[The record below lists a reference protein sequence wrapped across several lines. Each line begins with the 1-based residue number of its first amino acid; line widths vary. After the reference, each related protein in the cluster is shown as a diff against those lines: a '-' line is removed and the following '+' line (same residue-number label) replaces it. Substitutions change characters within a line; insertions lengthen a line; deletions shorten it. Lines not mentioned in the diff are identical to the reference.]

1 MDLLFYS
8 FRLLLFQVSGPFFS
22 PVLVSFAI
30 PRTKAPAREHGASE
44 KWDVRV
50 RLDARKK
57 FFTERVLSYWN
68 RLSKEAV
75 GSIYLKPG
83 WMGLWATW
91 SGGWDTCPGG
101 EFETRLSLRSFLTQ
115 IILWFCDSVKCLYV
129 AASTHRDTHT
139 SLFSV
144 ALCSD
149 SLPCSSCFGVVI
161 GFCTLQMSFVQ
172 NFFTKADNTVV
183 VLLILNW
190 PELLISHHLG
200 ISE

>member
-129 AASTHRDTHT
+129 AASTHRDTHI
-139 SLFSV
+139 FV
-144 ALCSD
+144 VCS
-149 SLPCSSCFGVVI
+149 
-161 GFCTLQMSFVQ
+161 TLQWFLALQFLLWCSNWVLHITNVLCA